1 MLDRRMG
8 SLCTV
13 IGFVLFSST
22 GCQKTIPLDTLVTK
36 KRTNVTKKLTMNE
49 AISQHELEYA
59 DNLYLDYRG
68 AHPDSDKLPSMML
81 KLAQAHITQK
91 EYLLARYYAEVY
103 ITDYSDGK
111 RVDQA
116 WFLRLKA
123 LFLRAISKGSA
134 ETLIEQF
141 QEEAAAFIANPAY
154 RKYHAKARAILKRSQ
169 NIQYQ
174 RNEVLALYYEKHG
187 KKKAAAFYRDKNKAL
202 KLQRKK

>member
-1 MLDRRMG
+1 
-8 SLCTV
+8 
-13 IGFVLFSST
+13 
-22 GCQKTIPLDTLVTK
+22 
-36 KRTNVTKKLTMNE
+36 MNE

-91 EYLLARYYAEVY
+91 EYLLARYYAEAY

-134 ETLIEQF
+134 ETLVEQF
-141 QEEAAAFIANPAY
+141 QEEAAVFIANPAY
-154 RKYHAKARAILKRSQ
+154 RKYHAKARAMLKRSQ